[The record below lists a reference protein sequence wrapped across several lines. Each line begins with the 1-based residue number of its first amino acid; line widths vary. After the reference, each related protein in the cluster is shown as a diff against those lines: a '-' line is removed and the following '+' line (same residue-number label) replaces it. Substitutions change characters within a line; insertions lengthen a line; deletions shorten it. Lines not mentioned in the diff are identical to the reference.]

1 MGEVAECCSVDLS
14 VVSRHLGVL
23 RNAGVVNSRKEGRK
37 VFFELDRKHLVAA
50 LRGMADCLESGCE
63 C

>member
-14 VVSRHLGVL
+14 VVSRHLSIL
-23 RNAGVVNSRKEGRK
+23 RSAGLVRSEKEGRK
-37 VFFELDRKHLVAA
+37 VIYEINRQSLAGVLRA
-50 LRGMADCLESGCE
+50 LADCIESGCE